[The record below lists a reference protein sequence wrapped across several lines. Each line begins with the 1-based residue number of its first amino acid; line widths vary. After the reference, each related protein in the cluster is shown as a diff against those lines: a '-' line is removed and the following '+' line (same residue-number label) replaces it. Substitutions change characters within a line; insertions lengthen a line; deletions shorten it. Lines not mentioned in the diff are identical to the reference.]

1 MIQGHTGVTEVTG
14 GEIVRYFF
22 IAHVVRFCT
31 FLHVK
36 KIKNLTARAIK
47 KYLTISKEIQD
58 SHCAR

>member
-22 IAHVVRFCT
+22 IAHVVRFFT

-36 KIKNLTARAIK
+36 KNNK
-47 KYLTISKEIQD
+47 
-58 SHCAR
+58 SHCACNKKVSNNFKRNPK